1 MKVLEISNW
10 KTKANNTKANVYVW
24 GLRDPAINPAV
35 KPVSKEYINLIY
47 NMWKRR

>member
-1 MKVLEISNW
+1 
-10 KTKANNTKANVYVW
+10 VYVW

-47 NMWKRR
+47 NMWKRSITRNKK